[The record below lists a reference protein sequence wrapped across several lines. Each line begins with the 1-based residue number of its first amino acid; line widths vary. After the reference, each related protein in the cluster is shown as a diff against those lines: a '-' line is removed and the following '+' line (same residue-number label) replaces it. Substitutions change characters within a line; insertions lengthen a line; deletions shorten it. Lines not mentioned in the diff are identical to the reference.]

1 MQVVLHGCTAVKRQL
16 GELLVMV
23 LYKLQK
29 LLVPSSMYCCVL

>member
-1 MQVVLHGCTAVKRQL
+1 MVALYDCKAVNRHL

-29 LLVPSSMYCCVL
+29 NRKHSLPCTAVY